1 MSSKKINT
9 PISEYKKCIL
19 KCLRQFWKSQNAEIW
34 CSLYTFIKT
43 YTSDERLKLLMEKED
58 DHDNREV

>member
-9 PISEYKKCIL
+9 PISEYKKWIL
-19 KCLRQFWKSQNAEIW
+19 RYLRQFWKSQNVDLWSA
-34 CSLYTFIKT
+34 LYTFIKVS
-43 YTSDERLKLLMEKED
+43 TSDERLKLLMEKED